1 MTLIL
6 ALETS
11 TPICS
16 IALLSEQGDEISL
29 TQKQIEGVSGHAQS
43 VLPLAHALLAEQGRS
58 KHELSCVAFGNGP
71 GAFTGIRVACGIAQ
85 GIGFA
90 LNIPLIPVGALHA
103 LAANAAARLP
113 GRLIITALDARM
125 DEVYLAAFLAD
136 PSGSLALVQQPVLL
150 SAAQAPAFVMQR
162 FLLWQRDL
170 APDDT
175 LNPSMP
181 CLIGEGWRLPD
192 ALAGLPAQ
200 WLIDDLT
207 ALPDAHWVAHLG
219 LLFWKKQQTVLP
231 EHAAPLYLRDKVAFT
246 TAERAGGQGGNP
258 RAAPATD
265 DLALLPMRR
274 ADLPEVLELERSVQ
288 SHPWTAKNFEDA
300 LDAGYEAW
308 VLRGAS
314 GLAGFCLAMIAPDV
328 IHILVIAV
336 VPKQQRA
343 GLGKLL
349 LKQVIDTA
357 RQQGQEGLLLEVR
370 PSNAQALGF
379 YQAQGF
385 VQIGCR
391 RDYYPAGKGARE
403 DALVLK
409 KTFEPA

>member
-16 IALLSEQGDEISL
+16 IALLSEQGGEISII
-29 TQKQIEGVSGHAQS
+29 QKQIEGVSGHAQS
-43 VLPLAHALLAEQGRS
+43 VLPLAHTLLDEQGRS
-58 KHELSCVAFGNGP
+58 KNELSCVAFGNGP

-90 LNIPLIPVGALHA
+90 LNIPLIPVSALHA

-136 PSGSLALVQQPVLL
+136 RSGSLSLVQQPVLL
-150 SAAQAPAFVMQR
+150 AAADAPAFVTQR
-162 FLLWQRDL
+162 FLLWQRDVE
-170 APDDT
+170 PGYM
-175 LNPSMP
+175 LNHAMP

-192 ALAGLPAQ
+192 ALAGLPAE

-207 ALPDAHWVAHLG
+207 ALPDAHWVAHLA
-219 LLFWKKQQTVLP
+219 LSCWNNQQTVLP

-258 RAAPATD
+258 RAAPAINM
-265 DLALLPMRR
+265 ALLPMRR
-274 ADLPEVLELERSVQ
+274 ADLAEVLELERSVQ

-308 VLRGAS
+308 VLRGDS
-314 GLAGFCLAMIAPDV
+314 GLAGFCLAMVAPDV
-328 IHILVIAV
+328 IHILVLAV
-336 VPKQQRA
+336 APKQQRG
-343 GLGKLL
+343 GLGRIL

-357 RQQGQEGLLLEVR
+357 KQQGQEGLLLEVR
-370 PSNAQALGF
+370 PSNAKALAF